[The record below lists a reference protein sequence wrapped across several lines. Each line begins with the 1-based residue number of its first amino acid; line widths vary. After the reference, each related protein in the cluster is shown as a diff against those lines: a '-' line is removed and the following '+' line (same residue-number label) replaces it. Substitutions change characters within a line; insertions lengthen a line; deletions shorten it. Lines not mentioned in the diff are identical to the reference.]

1 MVVVPVGHGVVR
13 GKHFSTNVS
22 RSRRG
27 LVPLGAVAF
36 APSLSIPPFS
46 SLRTARSTKAP
57 QAEPWRV
64 LGTGSLEF
72 TCSFSRWVGGWQ
84 VGRFGSCWSMQT
96 ATRNVHALSPHT
108 PSVSHGSPSTQ
119 LTTRPP
125 LTFDPWLST
134 PWTFNSTRQS
144 DLARSVPLPG
154 ISPASTGAVV
164 VVDVLAGVVVVDV
177 VDAVVDVVTSVVEVV
192 DADVVVVLEVVVVCT
207 VEVVVEVLVEEV
219 VVVGWTVVV
228 VLVELVV
235 VVVGGLV
242 VVVLVEVVVV
252 VVVGVVVVGVVGGGA
267 VVVGVVELVVVVV
280 GGPVVVVL
288 VELVVV
294 EVVVVTGQSTQQGML
309 ESCWIVGG
317 GVIVAPVVTGAGGWR
332 YARMFWSPAFSVP
345 AIVMVEPA
353 WTMLTPAPGVPAT
366 GPVDD
371 SSPLDSMFTV
381 HPERKMFPAS
391 WVESTMS

>member
-1 MVVVPVGHGVVR
+1 
-13 GKHFSTNVS
+13 
-22 RSRRG
+22 
-27 LVPLGAVAF
+27 L
-36 APSLSIPPFS
+36 

-207 VEVVVEVLVEEV
+207 VEVVVEVLVEV
-219 VVVGWTVVV
+219 VVVGPVVV

-235 VVVGGLV
+235 VVVGGRV
-242 VVVLVEVVVV
+242 VVVVGEVVGVGVVGGGGVAVGGVVGGGAVVV
-252 VVVGVVVVGVVGGGA
+252 VVVGVVVVV
-267 VVVGVVELVVVVV
+267 VVELVVVVV
-280 GGPVVVVL
+280 GSV
-288 VELVVV
+288 VVV

-332 YARMFWSPAFSVP
+332 YVRMFWSP
-345 AIVMVEPA
+345 
-353 WTMLTPAPGVPAT
+353 
-366 GPVDD
+366 
-371 SSPLDSMFTV
+371 
-381 HPERKMFPAS
+381 
-391 WVESTMS
+391 

>member
-235 VVVGGLV
+235 VVVGG
-242 VVVLVEVVVV
+242 
-252 VVVGVVVVGVVGGGA
+252 
-267 VVVGVVELVVVVV
+267 
-280 GGPVVVVL
+280 PVVVVL

-317 GVIVAPVVTGAGGWR
+317 GVIVAQVVTGAGGWR

-391 WVESTMS
+391 WVESTRS